1 MFAAIVVDRS
11 VISRMRLRIP
21 VVGVGLTALAETTSS

>member
-1 MFAAIVVDRS
+1 MFAVFDVERS

-21 VVGVGLTALAETTSS
+21 VFGLGLAALSEATSS

>member
-1 MFAAIVVDRS
+1 MFAGFALDRS

-21 VVGVGLTALAETTSS
+21 VVGLGLITLAKAASG